1 MLKFGLSTWLI
12 CPDKIP
18 FRRYF
23 GRKRKRKFEVGLCDG
38 QIWASFLTNDV
49 LKFLSQTSHN
59 SQTWASWKLVAN
71 GLFTFLFTGVSYKF
85 MKSDGNKTYVTLSL
99 AGRQDTAASKLVRV
113 EQSKLLS

>member
-23 GRKRKRKFEVGLCDG
+23 GRKRKRKFEVGLSDG

-49 LKFLSQTSHN
+49 LNFSLKHHITL
-59 SQTWASWKLVAN
+59 KL
-71 GLFTFLFTGVSYKF
+71 GLL
-85 MKSDGNKTYVTLSL
+85 GN
-99 AGRQDTAASKLVRV
+99 
-113 EQSKLLS
+113 